1 MLHLCLGPVNAC
13 QRRGERSKLAGIET
27 FNQVREEGSMTET
40 TRRRLLQASGGLAA
54 AGLASGIAL
63 AQEIPAVTRNRTL
76 IVGAWVG

>member
-1 MLHLCLGPVNAC
+1 
-13 QRRGERSKLAGIET
+13 
-27 FNQVREEGSMTET
+27 MTET